1 MPRFFTFDFARIAG
15 NETGLRQGRFQSSVK
30 INQGTGNTVADCAG
44 LAGFAAADNIYFD
57 VERFGVF
64 SQNQRL
70 ADNHTAGFACE
81 EFVNGTAVYD
91 DLTRTFS
98 QEYTSH

>member
-1 MPRFFTFDFARIAG
+1 M
-15 NETGLRQGRFQSSVK
+15 RQGGFQRGIEVD
-30 INQGTGNTVADCAG
+30 QGTGNAVADCAG
-44 LAGFAAADNIYFD
+44 LAGFAAANNIDFD

-64 SQNQRL
+64 SQNQGL
-70 ADNHTAGFACE
+70 ANNHSAGFACE

-91 DLTRTFS
+91 DLTCTFN